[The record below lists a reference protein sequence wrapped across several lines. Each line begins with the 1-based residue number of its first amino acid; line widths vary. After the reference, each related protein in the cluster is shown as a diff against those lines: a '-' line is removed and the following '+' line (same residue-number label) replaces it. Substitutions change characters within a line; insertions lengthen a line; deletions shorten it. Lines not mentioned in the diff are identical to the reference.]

1 MPGKEELGDK
11 ALVLPILQPEG
22 LHVET
27 FVPEFQDLIQGKSS
41 VAVIC

>member
-11 ALVLPILQPEG
+11 ALVLPVLQPER

-27 FVPEFQDLIQGKSS
+27 FLLEFQDLIQGKSS
-41 VAVIC
+41 AAVIC